1 MNEKKEP
8 QMNTQSKWLRFLPA
22 IAGVL
27 VTATAGGAAV
37 YFISQ
42 FMDSPAPQP
51 KKVIQ
56 QVRLIRPPPP
66 PPEIEKPPEPEVKEE
81 VKLPDPEPTPDTP
94 SDEPP
99 PGALL
104 GLDSEGVAGADG
116 FGLAARRGGRDLLA
130 TGGDRFAWYA
140 GMLKEDLVSFLAEHR
155 DIRSRAYSVNV
166 RLWLDGEGA
175 VTRVAL
181 TSSTG
186 DRELDRELESLLGSM
201 RRVGEAPPHDLPQP
215 VQIRIVSRL

>member
-1 MNEKKEP
+1 MNP
-8 QMNTQSKWLRFLPA
+8 RSKWLRILPA
-22 IAGVL
+22 LIGVF

-42 FMDSPAPQP
+42 FMESPPPQP

-66 PPEIEKPPEPEVKEE
+66 PPKVEEPPPPEVEEEKVDVPEPE
-81 VKLPDPEPTPDTP
+81 PAPESP
-94 SDEPP
+94 SDQPP
-99 PGALL
+99 PGDLL
-104 GLDSEGVAGADG
+104 GLDADGVAGADG

-140 GMLKEDLVSFLAEHR
+140 GMLKEDLISFLAEHR

-166 RLWLDGEGA
+166 RLWLDGKGA
-175 VTRVAL
+175 VTRVSL

-186 DRELDRELESLLGSM
+186 DKNLDRELEALLGSM
-201 RRVGEAPPHDLPQP
+201 ERVAEAPPADLPQP
-215 VQIRIVSRL
+215 VQVRIVSRL

>member
-1 MNEKKEP
+1 MV
-8 QMNTQSKWLRFLPA
+8 
-22 IAGVL
+22 AGVL
-27 VTATAGGAAV
+27 VTATAGSAAV

-42 FMDSPAPQP
+42 FMQSPPPQP

-56 QVRLIRPPPP
+56 EVRLIRPPPP
-66 PPEIEKPPEPEVKEE
+66 PPEIEKPPPPPPEVEEE
-81 VKLPDPEPTPDTP
+81 VDLPEPEPTPDSP
-94 SDEPP
+94 SDDPP
-99 PGALL
+99 PGELL
-104 GLDSEGVAGADG
+104 GLDSEGVAGGDG

-130 TGGDRFAWYA
+130 SGGDRFAWYA
-140 GMLKEDLVSFLAEHR
+140 GMLKDDLLSFLAEHR

-186 DRELDRELESLLGSM
+186 DRDLDRELETLLGNM
-201 RRVGEAPPHDLPQP
+201 ERVAEAPPSGLPQP